1 MPALQM
7 DKEISLS
14 IKEVSPTDVFHHRL
28 RDKNARMAELVDA
41 VDSKS
46 TDRNIVPV
54 RVRLRVPSS
63 YFKASEAYEIA
74 RVFQNMAKGG
84 RHNGRHFPSQIH
96 LHEAWCF
103 LLLKVC
109 AYITSVLRNLYKP

>member
-54 RVRLRVPSS
+54 RVRLRVPLL
-63 YFKASEAYEIA
+63 YFKYSKAFEFAH
-74 RVFQNMAKGG
+74 VFRNMHKGG
-84 RHNGRHFPSQIH
+84 RQ
-96 LHEAWCF
+96 
-103 LLLKVC
+103 
-109 AYITSVLRNLYKP
+109 SVF

>member
-41 VDSKS
+41 VDSNS

-54 RVRLRVPSS
+54 RVRLRVPFL
-63 YFKASEAYEIA
+63 YFKYSKAVEFAH
-74 RVFQNMAKGG
+74 VFPNMHKGG
-84 RHNGRHFPSQIH
+84 RQNGRHFPTQVH
-96 LHEAWCF
+96 LH
-103 LLLKVC
+103 
-109 AYITSVLRNLYKP
+109 

>member
-54 RVRLRVPSS
+54 RVRLRVPLS
-63 YFKASEAYEIA
+63 YMRQGFTGILE
-74 RVFQNMAKGG
+74 F
-84 RHNGRHFPSQIH
+84 FPHYSPH
-96 LHEAWCF
+96 
-103 LLLKVC
+103 LLLLNESTLRK
-109 AYITSVLRNLYKP
+109 IEQLPNPSV

>member
-54 RVRLRVPSS
+54 RVRLRVPLL
-63 YFKASEAYEIA
+63 YFKYPKVYKIA
-74 RVFQNMAKGG
+74 HVSQSMHKGG
-84 RHNGRHFPSQIH
+84 RQNGRHFP
-96 LHEAWCF
+96 
-103 LLLKVC
+103 
-109 AYITSVLRNLYKP
+109 T

>member
-54 RVRLRVPSS
+54 RVRLRVPLL
-63 YFKASEAYEIA
+63 YFKYSKAFEFAH
-74 RVFQNMAKGG
+74 VFRNMHKGG
-84 RHNGRHFPSQIH
+84 RQ
-96 LHEAWCF
+96 
-103 LLLKVC
+103 
-109 AYITSVLRNLYKP
+109 SVL